1 MLKKLVAL
9 VLGLVLVSGI
19 PALAADQLTL
29 GGAWVQ
35 GAHSEDGKYSMNNSD
50 SDLSWGVMLSY
61 DKDLKWKK
69 QVSNNNALGIDP
81 GLTYL
86 YLRWNKGN
94 NAYREVCS
102 PRYSKDGDCEV
113 AWNGCENEKYKK
125 SSESVNSHF
134 GFVTLKPYW
143 EIYKDFRFYA
153 HMGVGYEIS
162 DGSKNEDAVM
172 GGAGM
177 QYMWNKNLGTSLA
190 WYEVFSNPTGAYK
203 RWDAVVLSGVLTF

>member
-9 VLGLVLVSGI
+9 VLGLVLVSGV
-19 PALAADQLTL
+19 PALAADQFTL
-29 GGAWVQ
+29 GGVWVQ
-35 GAHSEDGKYSMNNSD
+35 GAHSDDGKYSMNNGG

-69 QVSNNNALGIDP
+69 QVNNNNALGIDP

-86 YLRWNKGN
+86 YLRWDKGN

-102 PRYSKDGDCEV
+102 PRYFTSGDCEV
-113 AWNGCENEKYKK
+113 AWNDCENEKYKK
-125 SSESVNSHF
+125 STESVDSHF

-143 EIYKDFRFYA
+143 EIHKDFRLFA
-153 HMGVGYEIS
+153 HMGIGYEVS
-162 DGSKNEDAVM
+162 NGSKNEDAVM

-190 WYEVFSNPTGAYK
+190 WYEVYSNPTGAYK